1 MPSHSACILLLL
13 LLLLL
18 WEGHALPLCL
28 HAAAAAAAFAA
39 VFAAVG
45 GVMPSHSAC
54 TLLLLLLLGRYMP
67 VHSLPTTSYQLLAVE
82 RVCMHA
88 RCCYGNE

>member
-1 MPSHSACILLLL
+1 MPSHSACI

-28 HAAAAAAAFAA
+28 HAAAAAAAAAAFAA

-67 VHSLPTTSYQLLAVE
+67 VHSLPTTSYQLMAVE

>member
-28 HAAAAAAAFAA
+28 HAAAAAA
-39 VFAAVG
+39 FAAVG

-67 VHSLPTTSYQLLAVE
+67 VHSLPTTSYQLMAVE

-88 RCCYGNE
+88 CCCYGNE

>member
-1 MPSHSACILLLL
+1 MPSHSACMLLL

-28 HAAAAAAAFAA
+28 HAAAAAAAAA
-39 VFAAVG
+39 FAAVG
-45 GVMPSHSAC
+45 VVMPSHSAC
-54 TLLLLLLLGRYMP
+54 TLLLLGRYMP
-67 VHSLPTTSYQLLAVE
+67 VHSLPTTSYQLMAVE

-88 RCCYGNE
+88 CCCYGNE